1 MMIIL
6 PMMMMMMMMLFVT
19 IDSSRY
25 DKSAILFSPDGDL
38 LQVEYAEKAAKKGAP
53 LIACCSN
60 DIIVLCSPTSSN
72 YELLDRRYID
82 KISEV
87 WDGLWMCSTG
97 LQGDGKALLREAR
110 TYCVDFKSQFGCAP
124 SASALSRHIGQIKHQ
139 ATLTGGK
146 RPYGVETLII
156 GYDED
161 NNNDPKLFM
170 CKSSGYVSQWKA
182 IAVGKESD
190 KALSLLENE
199 YKTSMSINIL
209 TKLIIDILKKTDNTI
224 MNNGIDIYIIKQDNK
239 NTKKRY
245 PRLHLIE
252 NVKDD
257 NIDKIIEPFL

>member
-1 MMIIL
+1 MVLLLLLLLNI
-6 PMMMMMMMMLFVT
+6 VVVVVVN
-19 IDSSRY
+19 SSRY

-38 LQVEYAEKAAKKGAP
+38 LQVEYAEKASKKGSS
-53 LIACCSN
+53 LIACCSDN
-60 DIIVLCSPTSSN
+60 TIVLCTPTSSN

-82 KISEV
+82 KVSEV

-110 TYCVDFKSQFGCAP
+110 TFCVDFKTQFGCSP
-124 SASALSRHIGQIKHQ
+124 SVSALSRHIGQIKHQ

-161 NNNDPKLFM
+161 DKNDPKLFL
-170 CKSSGYVSQWKA
+170 CKSSGFVNQWKA

-190 KALSLLENE
+190 KALSYLTKE
-199 YKTSMSINIL
+199 YDNKISIISLIKIIINIL
-209 TKLIIDILKKTDNTI
+209 KRSDISNND
-224 MNNGIDIYIIKQDNK
+224 NGIDIYIIKPDKDNK
-239 NTKKRY
+239 KSSF

-252 NVKDD
+252 NVISD
-257 NIDKIIEPFL
+257 NIDKRLESFL